1 MITILIADDH
11 PIIRAGIRALI
22 EHDPDMKVVG
32 EAQDGD
38 DTRRQVAQL
47 HPQVL
52 LLDLRMPGMSSA
64 AELEKWVRTHYP
76 STITLVLT
84 AHDRDA
90 YLASMMDAGVAGFLE
105 KNVPDSQLIHAIR
118 RAVRGDILFS
128 NEQFNR
134 VRKWREQEGAQWK
147 SLTRREREVLSLL
160 AQGLDN
166 VKISDALHI
175 SIKTTAY
182 HITHILQKLQ
192 VSSRQEAIVWFNK
205 NIPDDLEKLPG

>member
-22 EHDPDMKVVG
+22 EHNPDMKVVG

-52 LLDLRMPGMSSA
+52 LLDLRMPGMSA

>member
-11 PIIRAGIRALI
+11 PIIRAGIRALL
-22 EHDPDMKVVG
+22 EQDPEMKVVG

-38 DTRRQVAQL
+38 ETRRLVEQWR
-47 HPQVL
+47 PQVL
-52 LLDLRMPGMSSA
+52 LLDLRMPGMSA
-64 AELEKWVRTHYP
+64 AELEKWVRTNHP

-90 YLASMMDAGVAGFLE
+90 YLAYMMDAGAAGFIE
-105 KNVPDSQLIHAIR
+105 KNIQDFQLIHAIR
-118 RAVRGDILFS
+118 RAVKGEILFS

-147 SLTRREREVLSLL
+147 SLTKREREVLSLL
-160 AQGLDN
+160 AQGMDN
-166 VKISDALHI
+166 VKISSALHI

-192 VSSRQEAIVWFNK
+192 VTSRQEAIVWFNK
-205 NIPDDLEKLPG
+205 NIPDDLENLPG

>member
-11 PIIRAGIRALI
+11 PIIRAGIRALL
-22 EHDPDMKVVG
+22 EHDSDMKVVG

-38 DTRRQVAQL
+38 ETRQQVARL
-47 HPQVL
+47 RPQVL
-52 LLDLRMPGMSSA
+52 LLDLRMPGMSA

-105 KNVPDSQLIHAIR
+105 KNVPDSQLILAIR

-147 SLTRREREVLSLL
+147 SLTKREREVLSLL

-166 VKISDALHI
+166 VNISQALHI
-175 SIKTTAY
+175 SVKTTAY

-192 VSSRQEAIVWFNK
+192 ATSRQEAIVWFNK
-205 NIPDDLEKLPG
+205 NIPDDLENLPG

>member
-22 EHDPDMKVVG
+22 EQDPEMKVVG

-38 DTRRQVAQL
+38 ETRHLVAQL
-47 HPQVL
+47 LPQVL
-52 LLDLRMPGMSSA
+52 LLDLRMPGMSA
-64 AELEKWVRTHYP
+64 AELEKRVRTNYP

-90 YLASMMDAGVAGFLE
+90 YLAQMMDAGVAGYLE
-105 KNVPDSQLIHAIR
+105 KDVKDFQLIHAIR
-118 RAVRGDILFS
+118 RAVKGEVLFS

-134 VRKWREQEGAQWK
+134 VRKWRGQEGAQWK
-147 SLTRREREVLSLL
+147 SLTKREREVLTLL

-166 VKISDALHI
+166 AQISTTLNI

-182 HITHILQKLQ
+182 HITHILQKLL
-192 VSSRQEAIVWFNK
+192 VTSRQEAIVWFNK
-205 NIPDDLEKLPG
+205 NIPDDLENLPG

>member
-52 LLDLRMPGMSSA
+52 LLDLRMPGMSA

>member
-11 PIIRAGIRALI
+11 PIIRAGIRALL
-22 EHDPDMKVVG
+22 EHDPEMEVVG

-38 DTRRQVAQL
+38 ETRHLVAQL
-47 HPQVL
+47 RPQVL
-52 LLDLRMPGMSSA
+52 LLDLRMPGMSA
-64 AELEKWVRTHYP
+64 AELEKWVRMHYP

-90 YLASMMDAGVAGFLE
+90 YLAYMMDAGAAGFIE
-105 KNVPDSQLIHAIR
+105 KNVQDSQLILAIH
-118 RAVRGDILFS
+118 RAVKGEVLFS

-134 VRKWREQEGAQWK
+134 VRKWHEQEGAQWK
-147 SLTRREREVLSLL
+147 SLTKREREVLSLL
-160 AQGLDN
+160 AQGMDN
-166 VKISDALHI
+166 ASISEALHV

-192 VSSRQEAIVWFNK
+192 VASRQEAIVWFNK
-205 NIPDDLEKLPG
+205 NIPDDLENLPG

>member
-52 LLDLRMPGMSSA
+52 LLDLRMPGMSA

-205 NIPDDLEKLPG
+205 NIPDDLENPPG

>member
-1 MITILIADDH
+1 
-11 PIIRAGIRALI
+11 
-22 EHDPDMKVVG
+22 MKVVG

-38 DTRRQVAQL
+38 ETRQQVARL
-47 HPQVL
+47 RPQVL
-52 LLDLRMPGMSSA
+52 LLDLRMPGMSA

-105 KNVPDSQLIHAIR
+105 KNVPDSQLNLAIR
-118 RAVRGDILFS
+118 RAVSGEILFS

-147 SLTRREREVLSLL
+147 SLTKREREVLSLL

-166 VKISDALHI
+166 VNISQALHI
-175 SIKTTAY
+175 SVKTTAY

-192 VSSRQEAIVWFNK
+192 ATSRQEAIVWFNK
-205 NIPDDLEKLPG
+205 NIPDDLENLPG

>member
-11 PIIRAGIRALI
+11 PILRAGIRTLI
-22 EHDPDMKVVG
+22 EQDPEMKVVG

-38 DTRRQVAQL
+38 ETRQLVAKL
-47 HPQVL
+47 RPQVL
-52 LLDLRMPGMSSA
+52 LLDLRMPGMSA
-64 AELEKWVRTHYP
+64 AELEKWVRSHYP

-90 YLASMMDAGVAGFLE
+90 YLAYMMDAGVSGFID
-105 KNVPDSQLIHAIR
+105 KNVKDSHLILAIR
-118 RAVRGDILFS
+118 RAVKGEILFS

-166 VKISDALHI
+166 IKISDALHI

-205 NIPDDLEKLPG
+205 NIPEDLENPPG

>member
-52 LLDLRMPGMSSA
+52 LLDLRMPGMSA

-147 SLTRREREVLSLL
+147 SLTKREREVLSLL

-166 VKISDALHI
+166 VNISQALHI
-175 SIKTTAY
+175 SVKTTAY

-192 VSSRQEAIVWFNK
+192 ATSRQEAIVWFNK
-205 NIPDDLEKLPG
+205 NIPDDLENLPG

>member
-1 MITILIADDH
+1 VITILIADDH
-11 PIIRAGIRALI
+11 PIIRAGIRALL
-22 EHDPDMKVVG
+22 EQDPDMKVVG

-38 DTRRQVAQL
+38 ETRRQVARL
-47 HPQVL
+47 RPQVL
-52 LLDLRMPGMSSA
+52 LLDLRMPGMSA
-64 AELEKWVRTHYP
+64 AELEKWVRSHYP

-105 KNVPDSQLIHAIR
+105 KDVQDSQLIRAIR
-118 RAVRGDILFS
+118 RAVRGEILFS

-147 SLTRREREVLSLL
+147 SLTKRERDVLLLL

-166 VKISDALHI
+166 IKISEALHI

-192 VSSRQEAIVWFNK
+192 VTSRQEAIVWFNK
-205 NIPDDLEKLPG
+205 NIPDDLENLPG

>member
-11 PIIRAGIRALI
+11 PIIRGGIRALL

-38 DTRRQVAQL
+38 ETRQQVARL
-47 HPQVL
+47 RPQVL
-52 LLDLRMPGMSSA
+52 LLDLRMPGMSA

-105 KNVPDSQLIHAIR
+105 KNVPDSQLILAIR
-118 RAVRGDILFS
+118 RAIRGDILFS

-134 VRKWREQEGAQWK
+134 VRKWHEQEGAQWK

-166 VKISDALHI
+166 VTISETLHI

-192 VSSRQEAIVWFNK
+192 VTSRQEAIVWFNK
-205 NIPDDLEKLPG
+205 NIPDDLENLPG

>member
-1 MITILIADDH
+1 VITILIADDH
-11 PIIRAGIRALI
+11 PIIRAGIRALL
-22 EHDPDMKVVG
+22 EHDPEMKVVG

-38 DTRRQVAQL
+38 ETRRLVAQL
-47 HPQVL
+47 RPQVL
-52 LLDLRMPGMSSA
+52 LLDLRMPGMSA

-76 STITLVLT
+76 PTITLVLT

-90 YLASMMDAGVAGFLE
+90 YLASMMDAGAAGFLE
-105 KNVPDSQLIHAIR
+105 KNAPDSQLILAIR
-118 RAVRGDILFS
+118 RAVRGEILFS

-147 SLTRREREVLSLL
+147 SLTKREREVLSLL

-166 VKISDALHI
+166 VNISQALHI
-175 SIKTTAY
+175 SVKTTAY

-192 VSSRQEAIVWFNK
+192 ATSRQEAIVWFNK
-205 NIPDDLEKLPG
+205 NIPDDLENLPG

>member
-11 PIIRAGIRALI
+11 PLIRAGIRTLI
-22 EHDPDMKVVG
+22 EQDPEMKVVG

-38 DTRRQVAQL
+38 ETRRLVTKL
-47 HPQVL
+47 RPQVL
-52 LLDLRMPGMSSA
+52 LLDLRMPGMSA
-64 AELEKWVRTHYP
+64 AELEKWVRTQYP

-90 YLASMMDAGVAGFLE
+90 YLAFMMDAGVAGFIE
-105 KNVPDSQLIHAIR
+105 KNVQDSQLLLAIR
-118 RAVRGDILFS
+118 RAVSGEILFS

-147 SLTRREREVLSLL
+147 SLTKREREVLSLL

-166 VKISDALHI
+166 GSISTTLDI

-192 VSSRQEAIVWFNK
+192 LASRQEAIVWFNK
-205 NIPDDLEKLPG
+205 NIPDDLENLPG

>member
-11 PIIRAGIRALI
+11 PIIRAGIRALL

-38 DTRRQVAQL
+38 ETRQQVARL
-47 HPQVL
+47 RPQVL
-52 LLDLRMPGMSSA
+52 LLDLRMPGMSA

-105 KNVPDSQLIHAIR
+105 KNVPDSQLNLAIR

-147 SLTRREREVLSLL
+147 SLTKREREVLSLL

-166 VKISDALHI
+166 VNISQALHI
-175 SIKTTAY
+175 SVKTTAY

-192 VSSRQEAIVWFNK
+192 ATSRQEAIVWFNK
-205 NIPDDLEKLPG
+205 NIPDDLENLPG

>member
-11 PIIRAGIRALI
+11 PIIRAGIRALL
-22 EHDPDMKVVG
+22 EHDPEMEIVG

-38 DTRRQVAQL
+38 ETRQLVAQL
-47 HPQVL
+47 RPQVL
-52 LLDLRMPGMSSA
+52 LLDLRMPGMSA

-90 YLASMMDAGVAGFLE
+90 YLAYMMDAGAAGFIE
-105 KNVPDSQLIHAIR
+105 KNVQDSQLILAIH
-118 RAVRGDILFS
+118 RAVKGEVLFS

-134 VRKWREQEGAQWK
+134 VRKWHEQEGAQWK
-147 SLTRREREVLSLL
+147 SLTKREREVLSLL
-160 AQGLDN
+160 AQGMDN
-166 VKISDALHI
+166 ASISEALHV

-192 VSSRQEAIVWFNK
+192 VASRQEAIVWFNK
-205 NIPDDLEKLPG
+205 NIPDDLENLPG